1 MPSGRCLPLL
11 SVGHMMDSM
20 EDAKMQNGQGQQVLE
35 IPYVE
40 ERSLFYLE
48 KLPLVDLYATFR

>member
-40 ERSLFYLE
+40 ERSNCNITAKCYQKPNF
-48 KLPLVDLYATFR
+48 